1 MIEKQN
7 LILGN
12 AKEKKKSREIG
23 FYWEFIC
30 IFRACAKSVHVLLWH
45 KTKAEPKFFG
55 YHKILYAS
63 NYGQSDSSIKYSL
76 P

>member
-12 AKEKKKSREIG
+12 AKERKKSREIG

-30 IFRACAKSVHVLLWH
+30 IFKACVKPVHVMLWH
-45 KTKAEPKFFG
+45 KTKAETKFSAN
-55 YHKILYAS
+55 HKILYS
-63 NYGQSDSSIKYSL
+63 SSYGKFDS
-76 P
+76 PV